1 MLSWLKAKD
10 AIEAGSALADSFPR
24 QTAGNAL
31 REFVHR
37 AGKELRARKLDFY
50 KRVRFAN
57 AFKWRLL
64 ENGVEPEVAH
74 DITQTL
80 LITAFVP
87 SAADHDADPAT
98 SHSPPAAAK
107 PASRKPPEALF
118 RQAEESVARGD
129 YAAAITQYQDSIQL
143 RPRHAEARNK
153 LGVALLRQGRNAEA
167 EEQFRQAIVRQPNHV
182 EAHVNLGV
190 ALSATQRFQEA
201 EDTLRRALKLK
212 PADTAA
218 RSQLAQALF
227 YRGRFDRAR
236 IEFEK
241 VLKVAPRDANALFG
255 FGVLARSE
263 GRFDEAEELFRRALA
278 AAPQMAPAW
287 SAIAGLRKM
296 TQADAGWCEAAERA
310 AATMK
315 APPDEAGVRF
325 AIGKYF
331 DDVGEYEQAFN
342 SYQRANELLKAVA
355 QPYNNVLHARF
366 VDDMIRVYTP
376 EAIARAR
383 TGGSVAT
390 KPIFVVGMPRSG
402 TSLTEQILASHP
414 AVAGAGE
421 LPFWNDAVRRHDGP
435 ARTDLLDEP
444 LRKQLAGEYLDTL
457 QRHCP
462 DTGYV
467 VDKMPRN
474 ADYLGVIH
482 SAFPDARIIYMRRDP
497 IDVCLSCYFQ
507 NFSSTLNYTLD
518 LSDLARYYSEHARL
532 MAHWRKVLPPG
543 TILDV
548 PYEELVADQE
558 QWTRKILTFLGLE
571 WDERCLK
578 FNETQRPVITSS
590 YWQVRQRIYGNS
602 VQRWRNYSKFVGPLR
617 KLKPA

>member
-87 SAADHDADPAT
+87 SADHDAEPAT

-153 LGVALLRQGRNAEA
+153 LGVALLRQGRNADA

-190 ALSATQRFQEA
+190 VLSATQRFQEA

-218 RSQLAQALF
+218 RSQLAQVLF

-462 DTGYV
+462 DKGYV

-482 SAFPDARIIYMRRDP
+482 SVFPHARIIYMRRDP
-497 IDVCLSCYFQ
+497 IDTCLSCYFQ
-507 NFSSTLNYTLD
+507 HFSANLSYTLD
-518 LSDLARYYSEHARL
+518 LSDLAHYYSEHARL

>member
-87 SAADHDADPAT
+87 SAADHDAEPAT

-107 PASRKPPEALF
+107 PASRKPLEVLF

-153 LGVALLRQGRNAEA
+153 LGVVLLRQGRNADA

-190 ALSATQRFQEA
+190 VLSATQRFQEA

-218 RSQLAQALF
+218 RSQLAQVLF

-296 TQADAGWCEAAERA
+296 TQADAGWCEAAEQA

-325 AIGKYF
+325 AIGKYL

-355 QPYNNVLHARF
+355 QPYNNVLHARV

-421 LPFWNDAVRRHDGP
+421 LPFWNDAVRRHEGA
-435 ARTDLLDEP
+435 ARADLLDEP

-482 SAFPDARIIYMRRDP
+482 SVFPHARIIYMRRDP
-497 IDVCLSCYFQ
+497 IDTCLSCYFQ
-507 NFSSTLNYTLD
+507 HFSANLSYTLD
-518 LSDLARYYSEHARL
+518 LADLAHYYSEHARL

-571 WDERCLK
+571 WDERCLR